1 MNLNITHEKQ
11 NPLFKR
17 KEIQANI
24 EAEIVPSKQET
35 AKMLSKKFAVPEDAV
50 RIIKI
55 QGAFGTKIF
64 NILANIY
71 PSKEELDKIEI
82 KTKKE
87 KGAKT
92 ETAKKTVEVKN

>member
-1 MNLNITHEKQ
+1 MNLKITHEKQ

-17 KEIQANI
+17 KEIQANL

-35 AKMLSKKFAVPEDAV
+35 IKKLSEKFAVPEDA
-50 RIIKI
+50 IKI
-55 QGAFGTKIF
+55 LTIKGLFGTKIF
-64 NILANIY
+64 NISANIY

-82 KTKKE
+82 KTKKK

-92 ETAKKTVEVKN
+92 A